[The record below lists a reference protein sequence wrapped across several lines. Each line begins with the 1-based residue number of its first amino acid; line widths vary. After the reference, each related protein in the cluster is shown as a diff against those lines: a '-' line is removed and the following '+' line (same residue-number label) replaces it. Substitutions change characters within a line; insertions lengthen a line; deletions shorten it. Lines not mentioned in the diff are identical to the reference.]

1 MPSVIKAVIATWIL
15 LAATCLMIAWFIVAT
30 TPPSKAGEPDRATWF
45 KSLTQPDTGLN
56 CCDIADCGEAKATFQ
71 RGQWW
76 VTQVIGRRPPEFAEP
91 FTIYEGPA
99 LPVNPHKILTEPPS
113 IDGRA
118 YACIV
123 FEEVRCFV
131 PPAMGS

>member
-15 LAATCLMIAWFIVAT
+15 LATACLMIAWFIVAT
-30 TPPSKAGEPDRATWF
+30 TPPSKAGDDRATWF
-45 KSLTQPDTGLN
+45 KSLTQPGTGFN

-76 VTQVIGRRPPEFAEP
+76 VTQVVGRRPPDFAEP

-99 LPVNPHKILTEPPS
+99 LPVNPHNVLADPPS

-123 FEEVRCFV
+123 FEQVRCFV